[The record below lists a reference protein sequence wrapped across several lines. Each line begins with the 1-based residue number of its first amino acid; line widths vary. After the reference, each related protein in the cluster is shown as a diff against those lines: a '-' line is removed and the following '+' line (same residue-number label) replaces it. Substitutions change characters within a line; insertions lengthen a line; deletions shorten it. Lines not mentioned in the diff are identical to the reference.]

1 MCDQKSGINVSALE
15 GSERISGSGL
25 NHQSIPDKKIFES
38 SEEDS
43 GFLSGPQNLYSSE
56 SLDSQHF
63 DSQHFDSQQFDS
75 KNIGS
80 LRIDAEVVHDE
91 FRDSGAIIPDDEDEP
106 EDNTK
111 EPMIFKR
118 SVDVGLSEWFCKL
131 NFQNSSLP
139 LNNLSNSRKS
149 QEEPKLAKQ
158 FSSRPLWEICYVQDA
173 DGDT

>member
-1 MCDQKSGINVSALE
+1 MWDQKSGINVSALE
-15 GSERISGSGL
+15 GSERISGSGP
-25 NHQSIPDKKIFES
+25 NHQLIPDKKIFES

-56 SLDSQHF
+56 NIDSQHF
-63 DSQHFDSQQFDS
+63 DSKHIDSH
-75 KNIGS
+75 
-80 LRIDAEVVHDE
+80 RIDAEIVPDK
-91 FRDSGAIIPDDEDEP
+91 FRDSGAIIADDEDEP

-111 EPMIFKR
+111 EPMIFQS
-118 SVDVGLSEWFCKL
+118 SVDVGLSEWFCEL
-131 NFQNSSLP
+131 NLKNSSLP

-158 FSSRPLWEICYVQDA
+158 FSNRPLWEICYVQDA